1 MISYETYKII
11 HLVAIVLLFSGL
23 VGLLTIQMS
32 GGALVGRVRSMVFAA
47 HGTGFLLLLI
57 SGFGLAARLG
67 LINGLPGWIF
77 AKLGLWLV
85 LGGAIAVVKRKGMI
99 GLPLFLVLIGL
110 FVATAIIAITKPF

>member
-11 HLVAIVLLFSGL
+11 HLIAIVLLFSGL

-32 GGALVGRVRSMVFAA
+32 GGALVGRVRSMVFAS
-47 HGTGFLLLLI
+47 HGIGFLLLLV

-67 LINGLPGWIF
+67 LFSSLPGWVF
-77 AKLGLWLV
+77 AKIGVWLV

-99 GLPLFLVLIGL
+99 GLPLFLILIGL
-110 FVATAIIAITKPF
+110 FAATAIIAITKPF

>member
-32 GGALVGRVRSMVFAA
+32 GGALVGRARSMVFAS
-47 HGTGFLLLLI
+47 HGIGFMLLLI
-57 SGFGLAARLG
+57 SGFGLTARLG
-67 LINGLPGWIF
+67 LVSSLPGWVL
-77 AKLGLWLV
+77 AKIGIWLA
-85 LGGAIAVVKRKGMI
+85 LGGAIVVVKKKGML
-99 GLPLFLVLIGL
+99 GLPLFLTLIAL